1 MSILAGKRIERSE
14 IGLPGEFDA
23 MQDDE
28 LDRLIIERF
37 IELGYADK
45 LAISDETT
53 ALDGE
58 CDQPAVSQTGRCT
71 FRATKSVPNG
81 TAPP

>member
-23 MQDDE
+23 MQDHE

-37 IELGYADK
+37 IELGYAAK
-45 LAISDETT
+45 LAISDRSTV
-53 ALDGE
+53 LNGE
-58 CDQPAVSQTGRCT
+58 SDDDE
-71 FRATKSVPNG
+71 
-81 TAPP
+81 